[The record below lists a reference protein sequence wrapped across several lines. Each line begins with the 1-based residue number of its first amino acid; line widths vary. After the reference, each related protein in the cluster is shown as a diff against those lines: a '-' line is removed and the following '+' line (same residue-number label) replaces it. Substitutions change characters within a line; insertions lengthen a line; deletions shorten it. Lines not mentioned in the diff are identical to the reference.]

1 MMPTDFSVR
10 GVTFDFG
17 QTLCDLDTGMLSHRL
32 AERGLAVPAER
43 LEGAVSAAWQ
53 AYDEAILAG
62 LGGHPWKVLM
72 GRLLELGGVD
82 SEVLGETVDWLW
94 SEQPKQNLWRRPIE
108 GMAEIVDDLRRV
120 GVPVGVISNSEG
132 RLSELIDEIRWS
144 YRFDVVADSGKLGM
158 VKPGDGIF
166 RWTAERL
173 GLPPEQIAHIG
184 DSVSADVGGAI
195 GAGMRAVLFRGRSNA
210 PLPPGV
216 RAANDAESLRVVL
229 REWGLSGA

>member
-1 MMPTDFSVR
+1 MATDLSVR

-17 QTLCDLDTGMLSHRL
+17 QTLCDLDTGMLARRL
-32 AERGLAVPAER
+32 AERSLTLPAER
-43 LEGAVSAAWQ
+43 LESVVSAAWQ

-72 GRLLELGGVD
+72 GRLLELGGLD

-108 GMAEIVDDLRRV
+108 GMPEIVDDLRRV

-132 RLSELIDEIRWS
+132 KLSELLDEIGWS
-144 YRFDVVADSGKLGM
+144 HRFDVVADSGKLGM
-158 VKPGDGIF
+158 EKPEAEIF

-173 GLPPEQIAHIG
+173 GVPVEQIAHIG
-184 DSVSADVGGAI
+184 DSVSADVQGAKNV
-195 GAGMRAVLFRGRSNA
+195 GMRAVLFRGRSNA

-216 RAANDAESLRVVL
+216 RAVNDAESLRVVL
-229 REWGLSGA
+229 RAWGVPGA